1 MADASRKRLD
11 WTVRALEQLETQFEY
26 AVREQLID
34 AEVLRGRIA
43 RTAGLI
49 ESHSGI
55 GTPGRSR
62 GTREWPIKG
71 TPLTLIYRVRASS
84 VQILAVLHQRSNFAR
99 GRVPR

>member
-62 GTREWPIKG
+62 GTRG
-71 TPLTLIYRVRASS
+71 TGQLLRNRTYRDGDGRQRDTARHVRAE
-84 VQILAVLHQRSNFAR
+84 AR
-99 GRVPR
+99 RLR